1 MMALAKSAES
11 AKVVVA
17 VGGGSRLEATAATTV
32 AGGGG
37 DVAGEASRQL
47 RGGAVNEIKG

>member
-17 VGGGSRLEATAATTV
+17 VRRLEATTV
-32 AGGGG
+32 TVVVEEVMLQARPR
-37 DVAGEASRQL
+37 DNRC
-47 RGGAVNEIKG
+47 GGAVNEIKG